1 MTCWGA
7 VLCRSPAFFVL
18 RDILSQRWGG
28 LLGRNVIYLMPI
40 DNLEIGEALN
50 MIKPKVLVFMAILML
65 ALVGCEKVEQEQLT
79 VYSFSG
85 EDEQLSISN
94 GIIVLNGTE
103 EIFTGGDLKVTDD
116 FFNNIT
122 SYSTTFYI
130 MAGDEKNVILSNSM
144 VDITGDTVNVSGD
157 LGQISGDSA
166 IRRIKIDDTSDLKNI
181 LYFELTTK
189 DRDGKENVYLLQ
201 LPLTEIT
208 NRSPI

>member
-1 MTCWGA
+1 
-7 VLCRSPAFFVL
+7 
-18 RDILSQRWGG
+18 
-28 LLGRNVIYLMPI
+28 
-40 DNLEIGEALN
+40 
-50 MIKPKVLVFMAILML
+50 MIKSKVLVFLTILML

-85 EDEQLSISN
+85 ENEQLSISN

-130 MAGDEKNVILSNSM
+130 MSGDKKDVILSNNV
-144 VDITGDTVNVSGD
+144 VDMTGDTVNVSSD

-189 DRDGKENVYLLQ
+189 DRDGKENVYQLQ
-201 LPLTEIT
+201 LSLTEIRKKLHFSREIVKVA
-208 NRSPI
+208 NSCRIVA